1 MSKRIRTLL
10 FSILLG
16 STCSTFAQI
25 YEDDSEIEFTDDRGR
40 HEKIEYPPSM
50 NPMYNELDS
59 LLATYHAMTYLSMN
73 NDCEPASSNPS
84 YDRQVYIERLQRM
97 STVIEMPYN
106 DIVRRFIDRY
116 AVRLR
121 RQVSAMLGAAN
132 FYMPIFE
139 EALESY
145 GVPLELKYLP
155 VIESALNPKA
165 VSRAGATGL
174 WQFMLATGKQYGLR
188 VNSLVDD
195 RRDPIRASYA
205 AARYLRDL
213 NRIFGDWT
221 LALAAYNCGPENV
234 NRAIRRSGGSRDYW
248 RIYPY
253 LPAETRG
260 YVPAFIAAN
269 YIMTYYC
276 DHNICPMSAV
286 LPEKTDTIMVTRDV
300 SMRQITQFCDIDI
313 NLLRELNPQYR
324 RDIVNGASEPAIL
337 RMPLAAC
344 NKFAENEQAIY
355 NYRRTDYL
363 THRPEVEVS
372 ESRSGS
378 SSSSRRSYRSE
389 STEQRSSSSESSSER
404 SSERQTSDYGSSSS
418 RSYSSGSSSR
428 SGSSSSSRSGSSS
441 SSRYGSGS
449 SSSRYGSHDRS
460 SSRYGRYHSES
471 TDRHSR
477 SQSTS
482 SSHHGSHHAEAPATS
497 SKGGKGGKQ
506 QQQAAAPAA
515 SPKGGKGGKQQQQAA
530 APAASPKGG
539 KGGKQ
544 QQQAAAPAT
553 SSKGGKG
560 GKQQQQAAAP
570 AASSKGGKGGKQQQ
584 QAAAPAASSKG
595 GKGGKQQQQAAAPAA
610 SSKSGKGGK
619 QQQAAAPAASSK
631 GGKGGKQQQAAA
643 PAAKGGAKSSGGKGK
658 KK

>member
-570 AASSKGGKGGKQQQ
+570 AASSKSGKGGKQQ

-595 GKGGKQQQQAAAPAA
+595 
-610 SSKSGKGGK
+610 GKGGK

>member
-1 MSKRIRTLL
+1 MSKRFRTLL
-10 FSILLG
+10 LGILLG
-16 STCSTFAQI
+16 STCSTYAQI
-25 YEDDSEIEFTDDRGR
+25 FEDDSEIEFTDDRGR

-300 SMRQITQFCDIDI
+300 SMRQITQYCDIDI

-337 RMPLAAC
+337 RMPIASC

-355 NYRRTDYL
+355 NYRRTEYL
-363 THRPEVEVS
+363 SHRPEVEVS
-372 ESRSGS
+372 ESRSSS

-389 STEQRSSSSESSSER
+389 STEQRSSSS
-404 SSERQTSDYGSSSS
+404 SDSREYYGSSSS
-418 RSYSSGSSSR
+418 SSSSRYSGSSSGSSSR
-428 SGSSSSSRSGSSS
+428 YSGSSSSS
-441 SSRYGSGS
+441 SSRYGS
-449 SSSRYGSHDRS
+449 RDRS

-471 TDRHSR
+471 SDRHSR

-482 SSHHGSHHAEAPATS
+482 SRSSSHHAEAPATS
-497 SKGGKGGKQ
+497 SKGSKGGKQ
-506 QQQAAAPAA
+506 QA
-515 SPKGGKGGKQQQQAA
+515 
-530 APAASPKGG
+530 
-539 KGGKQ
+539 
-544 QQQAAAPAT
+544 AAAPAT
-553 SSKGGKG
+553 SSKGSKG
-560 GKQQQQAAAP
+560 GKQQQAAAAPATSSKGSKGGKQQQAAPAPATSSKGSKGGKQQQAAPAPATSSKGSKGGKQQQAAAAPAASSKGSKGGKQQAAAP
-570 AASSKGGKGGKQQQ
+570 AASSKG
-584 QAAAPAASSKG
+584 S
-595 GKGGKQQQQAAAPAA
+595 
-610 SSKSGKGGK
+610 KGGK

-631 GGKGGKQQQAAA
+631 GGKSSGKQAAA
-643 PAAKGGAKSSGGKGK
+643 PAASSKGSKSSGSKGKGK
-658 KK
+658 K

>member
-1 MSKRIRTLL
+1 MSKRFSTLL
-10 FSILLG
+10 LGIILG
-16 STCSTFAQI
+16 STCSTYAQI
-25 YEDDSEIEFTDDRGR
+25 YEDDSEIEFTDERGR

-59 LLATYHAMTYLSMN
+59 LLATYHAMTYLSMS
-73 NDCEPASSNPS
+73 NDCEPASSSPQ
-84 YDRQVYIERLQRM
+84 YDREVYIDRLQRM

-116 AVRLR
+116 AIRLR

-286 LPEKTDTIMVTRDV
+286 LPEKTDTIMVTRDLN
-300 SMRQITQFCDIDI
+300 MRQITQFCDIDI

-324 RDIVNGASEPAIL
+324 RDIINGASEPAIL
-337 RMPLAAC
+337 RMPIASC

-355 NYRRTDYL
+355 NYHRSSYL

-372 ESRSGS
+372 ESRSS
-378 SSSSRRSYRSE
+378 ASSSRRSYRSE
-389 STEQRSSSSESSSER
+389 STEQRSSSSERSSS
-404 SSERQTSDYGSSSS
+404 SYGSSSGS
-418 RSYSSGSSSR
+418 SGESYSRGRHSR
-428 SGSSSSSRSGSSS
+428 
-441 SSRYGSGS
+441 
-449 SSSRYGSHDRS
+449 

-471 TDRHSR
+471 SGRYSRGESSSSRHSSR
-477 SQSTS
+477 HSEPATTS
-482 SSHHGSHHAEAPATS
+482 KGKSGRHQAEAPATT
-497 SKGGKGGKQ
+497 SKGKRGKQQVEAPATTSKGKRGKQQAEAPATKTKGKGKQQAEAPATKTKGKGGKQ
-506 QQQAAAPAA
+506 QAEAPATK
-515 SPKGGKGGKQQQQAA
+515 SKGKGK
-530 APAASPKGG
+530 
-539 KGGKQ
+539 
-544 QQQAAAPAT
+544 QQAAAPAT
-553 SSKGGKG
+553 SKSSKG
-560 GKQQQQAAAP
+560 GKQQ
-570 AASSKGGKGGKQQQ
+570 
-584 QAAAPAASSKG
+584 
-595 GKGGKQQQQAAAPAA
+595 AAPAA
-610 SSKSGKGGK
+610 SSKS
-619 QQQAAAPAASSK
+619 SK
-631 GGKGGKQQQAAA
+631 GSAS
-643 PAAKGGAKSSGGKGK
+643 KSSGSKGK
-658 KK
+658 SKK

>member
-1 MSKRIRTLL
+1 ML

-515 SPKGGKGGKQQQQAA
+515 SSKSGKGGK
-530 APAASPKGG
+530 
-539 KGGKQ
+539 
-544 QQQAAAPAT
+544 
-553 SSKGGKG
+553 
-560 GKQQQQAAAP
+560 QQQAAAP
-570 AASSKGGKGGKQQQ
+570 AASSKG
-584 QAAAPAASSKG
+584 
-595 GKGGKQQQQAAAPAA
+595 
-610 SSKSGKGGK
+610 GKGGK

>member
-1 MSKRIRTLL
+1 MSKRFRTLL
-10 FSILLG
+10 FGILLG

-59 LLATYHAMTYLSMN
+59 LLATYHAMTYLSMS

-116 AVRLR
+116 AIRLR

-286 LPEKTDTIMVTRDV
+286 LPEKTDTIMVTRDL
-300 SMRQITQFCDIDI
+300 SMRQITQYCDIDI

-337 RMPLAAC
+337 RMPIASC

-355 NYRRTDYL
+355 NYHRGEYL

-372 ESRSGS
+372 ESRSSS

-389 STEQRSSSSESSSER
+389 SSEQHSSSSSASSA
-404 SSERQTSDYGSSSS
+404 SSSS
-418 RSYSSGSSSR
+418 QERYSSGSSSSSMSYG
-428 SGSSSSSRSGSSS
+428 SGGSRSSRS
-441 SSRYGSGS
+441 YGSG
-449 SSSRYGSHDRS
+449 GSQERS
-460 SSRYGRYHSES
+460 SSRYGRYHDS
-471 TDRHSR
+471 SR
-477 SQSTS
+477 SQSRSDHRAETPTTTK
-482 SSHHGSHHAEAPATS
+482 GSKGSKGGKQQAEAPATT
-497 SKGGKGGKQ
+497 KGGKGGK
-506 QQQAAAPAA
+506 
-515 SPKGGKGGKQQQQAA
+515 
-530 APAASPKGG
+530 
-539 KGGKQ
+539 
-544 QQQAAAPAT
+544 
-553 SSKGGKG
+553 
-560 GKQQQQAAAP
+560 
-570 AASSKGGKGGKQQQ
+570 
-584 QAAAPAASSKG
+584 
-595 GKGGKQQQQAAAPAA
+595 QQAAAPAA
-610 SSKSGKGGK
+610 SSKSGKGSKQQQAEAPATSSKSGKGGKQQAAAPAASSKSGKGGKQQQAEAPAASSKGGKGGK

-643 PAAKGGAKSSGGKGK
+643 PAASSKSGKSSKQQAAPAASSKSSKGSKQQAAAPAAKGGAKSSGGKGK

>member
-10 FSILLG
+10 LGIILG
-16 STCSTFAQI
+16 STCSTYAQI
-25 YEDDSEIEFTDDRGR
+25 YEDDSEIEFTDERGR

-59 LLATYHAMTYLSMN
+59 LLATYHAMTYLSMS
-73 NDCEPASSNPS
+73 NDCEPASSNPQ
-84 YDRQVYIERLQRM
+84 YDREVYIDRLQRM

-174 WQFMLATGKQYGLR
+174 WQFMLGTGKQYGLR

-286 LPEKTDTIMVTRDV
+286 LPEKTDTIMVTRDLN
-300 SMRQITQFCDIDI
+300 MRQITQFCDIDI

-324 RDIVNGASEPAIL
+324 RDIINGASEPAIL
-337 RMPLAAC
+337 RMPIASC

-355 NYRRTDYL
+355 NYQRSSYL
-363 THRPEVEVS
+363 THRSEVEVS

-378 SSSSRRSYRSE
+378 PSSRRSSRSE
-389 STEQRSSSSESSSER
+389 SSEPRSSSSSER
-404 SSERQTSDYGSSSS
+404 SSSSYGSSSS
-418 RSYSSGSSSR
+418 RE
-428 SGSSSSSRSGSSS
+428 S
-441 SSRYGSGS
+441 SSRYG
-449 SSSRYGSHDRS
+449 H
-460 SSRYGRYHSES
+460 SSRYGRYHSDSSGRYSHGES
-471 TDRHSR
+471 SHHSSRHTET
-477 SQSTS
+477 TS
-482 SSHHGSHHAEAPATS
+482 SSRSSKGGKQQAAAPATSSKSSKGGKQQAAAPATSSKSGKGGKQQAEPATSSKS

-506 QQQAAAPAA
+506 QAEPAT
-515 SPKGGKGGKQQQQAA
+515 SSKSSKGSK
-530 APAASPKGG
+530 
-539 KGGKQ
+539 
-544 QQQAAAPAT
+544 QQAAAPAT
-553 SSKGGKG
+553 SSKSGKG
-560 GKQQQQAAAP
+560 GKQQAAAPATSSKSGKGGKQQAAAPATSSKSSKGGKQQAAAP
-570 AASSKGGKGGKQQQ
+570 AASSKGGKTSS
-584 QAAAPAASSKG
+584 ASSKG
-595 GKGGKQQQQAAAPAA
+595 SSKPAA
-610 SSKSGKGGK
+610 SSKSSN
-619 QQQAAAPAASSK
+619 SSK
-631 GGKGGKQQQAAA
+631 
-643 PAAKGGAKSSGGKGK
+643 SSASKGK
-658 KK
+658 SKK

>member
-530 APAASPKGG
+530 APA
-539 KGGKQ
+539 
-544 QQQAAAPAT
+544 T

>member
-10 FSILLG
+10 LSILLG

-59 LLATYHAMTYLSMN
+59 LLATYHAMTYLSMS

-84 YDRQVYIERLQRM
+84 YDREVYIERLQRM

-139 EALESY
+139 DALESY

-286 LPEKTDTIMVTRDV
+286 LPEKTDTIMVTRDLN
-300 SMRQITQFCDIDI
+300 MRQITQYCDIDI

-337 RMPLAAC
+337 RMPIASC

-355 NYRRTDYL
+355 NYRRGEYL

-372 ESRSGS
+372 ESRSSS

-389 STEQRSSSSESSSER
+389 SSEQRSSASASSGNQERYDSGSSSSR
-404 SSERQTSDYGSSSS
+404 SYGSSSS
-418 RSYSSGSSSR
+418 RSYG
-428 SGSSSSSRSGSSS
+428 SSSSRS
-441 SSRYGSGS
+441 YGSGS
-449 SSSRYGSHDRS
+449 SRSYGSHERS
-460 SSRYGRYHSES
+460 SSRYGRYHDS
-471 TDRHSR
+471 SR
-477 SQSTS
+477 SQSRSGHHTESTS
-482 SSHHGSHHAEAPATS
+482 TSTRHSSRHAEAPATTSRGSKS
-497 SKGGKGGKQ
+497 SKGGKQQAEAPATTTKGGKGGKGGKQ
-506 QQQAAAPAA
+506 QAEAPATSA
-515 SPKGGKGGKQQQQAA
+515 KGGKGGKGGKQQAEAPATSAKGGKGSKGGKQQAE
-530 APAASPKGG
+530 APATSAKGGKGG

-544 QQQAAAPAT
+544 QAAASAPAAKG
-553 SSKGGKG
+553 SKGGK
-560 GKQQQQAAAP
+560 QAAAP
-570 AASSKGGKGGKQQQ
+570 AATPKSSKSSKP
-584 QAAAPAASSKG
+584 AAAPASKS
-595 GKGGKQQQQAAAPAA
+595 
-610 SSKSGKGGK
+610 SSKS
-619 QQQAAAPAASSK
+619 S
-631 GGKGGKQQQAAA
+631 
-643 PAAKGGAKSSGGKGK
+643 AKSTGKGKGK
-658 KK
+658 K

>member
-584 QAAAPAASSKG
+584 
-595 GKGGKQQQQAAAPAA
+595 
-610 SSKSGKGGK
+610 
-619 QQQAAAPAASSK
+619 
-631 GGKGGKQQQAAA
+631 AAA

>member
-1 MSKRIRTLL
+1 ML

-530 APAASPKGG
+530 APA
-539 KGGKQ
+539 
-544 QQQAAAPAT
+544 T

-560 GKQQQQAAAP
+560 GKQ
-570 AASSKGGKGGKQQQ
+570 
-584 QAAAPAASSKG
+584 
-595 GKGGKQQQQAAAPAA
+595 
-610 SSKSGKGGK
+610 